1 MAKYRITDRRKKV
14 SPALGFVPTD
24 AAPVADAP
32 TMPSPITSG
41 DAAFRLYE
49 EFFTPEL
56 PSQSVDESVEDLLDE
71 VSADESATT
80 VEETPAAEES
90 RAPLFEERAEASGDR
105 IDPRS
110 VEPTREFDLDDVRRA
125 FAKEAYTQK
134 PVEAEPK
141 VEEAPKPAVS
151 EADNMGEFFS
161 ALFGEEKKSKKT
173 GLFSKKSSGAEAPT
187 LPAIPAADALDAGLA
202 AAAAVAENAV
212 GAAVSSDTIRVPD
225 TSIPEVKDPFEPTE
239 QTTFTRASI
248 GDLVSSRTVEKE
260 AVSAAEEEED
270 EFVRPEQA
278 EDIAVGLKKTA
289 RTLWRRFIALAVLFG
304 LTFYLESAC
313 HTGLAFPLP
322 EFLTPGRFNT
332 VYLLVYLQLIVF
344 ASAFAW
350 SQIKSGFVGLFGGR
364 AGADSV
370 PTVALLVTAIHVV
383 VLLCFFSTQSDYVL
397 FGSVAVFLCAC
408 GALRRA
414 LEHRADVLAF
424 RLLAEEGPK
433 YAAAKQPDDSAELA
447 AFAEHLGEEIPVA
460 FSVSRAAFA
469 DGFFRRTAK
478 NGGFGGT
485 SFAVALPITL
495 LLSVGIAVWCFL
507 GGGSNDPVYALDAFV
522 CAMMM
527 GLPAASIFSHTLPY
541 FFAQRRAA
549 KTGTALIGESA
560 VEESAPAEIVS
571 FDDTEVFLPRHVKV
585 TSVRTYGAARI
596 DKILIYCAQIFRE
609 VGGPLSFVFE
619 NSISSLSVPGVVE
632 ILENNGDGI
641 CARIDGKELYLG
653 RNDYMESYEFPVE
666 IDETDADFENR
677 VGRIMYLAIDGE
689 LCAKFYIKYAVS
701 ARFEKQL
708 SALSRAGIYVAV
720 KTCDPN
726 VDALLLQKILGTDL
740 PLGVIKTGS
749 AAKNAAPEEHVD
761 APIVGKNKI
770 AGVLNGFL
778 LCDAVRSRA
787 SLGALVKF
795 VSMLLGLFITFV
807 LTGMQNAY
815 LTPTVCLLYQL
826 LWLVPV
832 VVPSLFDWPAPPR
845 RVKKRN

>member
-1 MAKYRITDRRKKV
+1 
-14 SPALGFVPTD
+14 
-24 AAPVADAP
+24 
-32 TMPSPITSG
+32 
-41 DAAFRLYE
+41 
-49 EFFTPEL
+49 
-56 PSQSVDESVEDLLDE
+56 
-71 VSADESATT
+71 
-80 VEETPAAEES
+80 
-90 RAPLFEERAEASGDR
+90 
-105 IDPRS
+105 
-110 VEPTREFDLDDVRRA
+110 
-125 FAKEAYTQK
+125 
-134 PVEAEPK
+134 
-141 VEEAPKPAVS
+141 
-151 EADNMGEFFS
+151 
-161 ALFGEEKKSKKT
+161 
-173 GLFSKKSSGAEAPT
+173 
-187 LPAIPAADALDAGLA
+187 
-202 AAAAVAENAV
+202 
-212 GAAVSSDTIRVPD
+212 
-225 TSIPEVKDPFEPTE
+225 
-239 QTTFTRASI
+239 
-248 GDLVSSRTVEKE
+248 
-260 AVSAAEEEED
+260 
-270 EFVRPEQA
+270 
-278 EDIAVGLKKTA
+278 
-289 RTLWRRFIALAVLFG
+289 
-304 LTFYLESAC
+304 
-313 HTGLAFPLP
+313 
-322 EFLTPGRFNT
+322 
-332 VYLLVYLQLIVF
+332 
-344 ASAFAW
+344 AFAW
-350 SQIKSGFVGLFGGR
+350 SQIKSGFAGLFGGR

-370 PTVALLVTAIHVV
+370 PTVALLVTIVHLG
-383 VLLCFFSTQSDYVL
+383 VLLCFFSAQSDYVL
-397 FGSVAVFLCAC
+397 FGSVAVFLSAC

-424 RLLAEEGPK
+424 RLMAEEGPK
-433 YAAAKQPDDSAELA
+433 YAAARQPDESAELS
-447 AFAEHLGEEIPVA
+447 AFAEHLGDEIPVA
-460 FSVSRAAFA
+460 FSVSRTAFA

-495 LLSVGIAVWCFL
+495 LLSVGIAVWCFI

-527 GLPAASIFSHTLPY
+527 GLPAASIFAHTLPY
-541 FFAQRRAA
+541 FFAQHRAA

-653 RNDYMESYEFPVE
+653 RSEYMESYEFPVE

-677 VGRIMYLAIDGE
+677 VGRIMYLAVDGE
-689 LCAKFYIKYAVS
+689 LSAKFYIKYAVS

-740 PLGVIKTGS
+740 PLGVIRTGS
-749 AAKNAAPEEHVD
+749 AAKNAPVDERID

-770 AGVLNGFL
+770 SGVLNGFL